1 MYDVVR
7 TTQGLR
13 PDVKYIT
20 IGSDVGIPATD
31 KPSRS
36 EISLLVNYDKMELL
50 TVIKR
55 AKYDLIVNPTSKV
68 FTRGMAKL
76 AAEKKVGVCLE
87 LRKLYY
93 LRGCDLSFAL
103 RELRD
108 VAKLCVK
115 YKVPIVLC
123 TGAVKPEELR
133 SPHSLIVFGQL
144 LGLNTKQ
151 AKMAITYYPEQ
162 YVRRVLH
169 VKKREK

>member
-1 MYDVVR
+1 MYDVVK

-13 PDVKYIT
+13 SDVKYIT
-20 IGSDVGIPATD
+20 FGSDVGVPATN

-36 EISLLVNYDKMELL
+36 EISLLVDYDKMELL
-50 TVIKR
+50 TAIKR
-55 AKYDLIVNPTSKV
+55 AKYDLVVNPTSKV
-68 FTRGMAKL
+68 FTRGIAKI

-93 LRGCDLSFAL
+93 LRGCDLSFT
-103 RELRD
+103 LRD
-108 VAKLCVK
+108 MRDVVKLCVK

-133 SPHSLIVFGQL
+133 SPHSLIVFGQI
-144 LGLNTKQ
+144 LGLNVKQ
-151 AKMAITYYPEQ
+151 AKMAVTYYPEQ

-169 VKKREK
+169 VKKREE